1 MARKV
6 KDTQLDTREARKKLP
21 QRHEP
26 YWRLI
31 SQGRHIGYR
40 KGRVKR
46 GTTPRGKWIARLY
59 DGEKYKKK
67 ALAEADD
74 IRDANGV
81 DVLTF
86 AQAQNSANEWFGV
99 HGSPAVDMESTVAA
113 ALDGYVKWFEEDK
126 RGLPSYKHA
135 VNNLKKNIEVHIRP
149 RIGDIK
155 LADLTSHDVGRIR
168 DEVAGQPARIRTK
181 LGKDQNYRELG
192 DDPETVRR
200 RRVTANKILNIAKA
214 ALNRAYFHDKDL
226 SKAIRSDEPWRRV
239 KPWPKVEKPVI
250 EYLSVN
256 EQKRLV
262 NACGDDF
269 RALVQAAL
277 LTGCRYGELSALT
290 AKDYNPDAGT
300 VYIRH
305 AKAGKERHV
314 FLTNEAQ
321 VFFEQQIVDKGRGD
335 LIFRRKEGEVWKS
348 WGMSHQRRRMME
360 ACERAKIDRPIRFHD
375 LRHSYASRLATQGVP
390 LAMIAEQLGHSDTRI
405 TERNYSHLAK
415 SVVAD
420 TVRAA
425 FGELGIVEPDNVTAL
440 K

>member
-1 MARKV
+1 
-6 KDTQLDTREARKKLP
+6 
-21 QRHEP
+21 
-26 YWRLI
+26 
-31 SQGRHIGYR
+31 
-40 KGRVKR
+40 
-46 GTTPRGKWIARLY
+46 
-59 DGEKYKKK
+59 
-67 ALAEADD
+67 
-74 IRDANGV
+74 
-81 DVLTF
+81 
-86 AQAQNSANEWFGV
+86 
-99 HGSPAVDMESTVAA
+99 
-113 ALDGYVKWFEEDK
+113 
-126 RGLPSYKHA
+126 
-135 VNNLKKNIEVHIRP
+135 
-149 RIGDIK
+149 
-155 LADLTSHDVGRIR
+155 
-168 DEVAGQPARIRTK
+168 

-192 DDPETVRR
+192 SDPEYVRR
-200 RRVTANKILNIAKA
+200 RRVTANKILNITKA

-262 NACGDDF
+262 NACGNDF

-290 AKDYNPDAGT
+290 AKDYNPDGGT

-314 FLTNEAQ
+314 FLTDEAQ
-321 VFFEQQIVDKGRGD
+321 AFFERQIVDKARGD
-335 LIFRRKEGEVWKS
+335 LIFRRLEGEVWKQ
-348 WGMSHQRRRMME
+348 WGVSNQRRRMMQ
-360 ACERAKIDRPIRFHD
+360 ACEQAKIDRPIRFHD
-375 LRHSYASRLATQGVP
+375 LRHTYASRLATQGVP

-425 FGELGIVEPDNVTAL
+425 FGKLGIVEPDNVSL
-440 K
+440 MKGE